1 MTFDPKALAAGL
13 RAIYNREVNVTTEIE
28 RHIFEETLRRFNLA
42 TAKGLSESIDPEVIT
57 DRFLYELRTNN
68 AVFSAFR
75 THRMQNDIAAQ
86 LIDRETGQL
95 KSFDKWKRDIKGMT
109 DHYCHQWLQT
119 EYDTAVIRAHQAA
132 DWKHFLEEQDVFPN
146 VRWMPT
152 TSITPD
158 PLHEHYWTK
167 KLTLPVNHP
176 FWQEHRPGDRWNC
189 KCSLQQTDEPVNAEA
204 LDGYTPPLP
213 MPGLDNNP
221 AQDSKL
227 FSDTHP
233 YITDAYP
240 GAAMAVKNALNI
252 SPAWIPAETIADA
265 EEFATRYVKQ
275 IGLDRTFKGK
285 VSYKGIDL
293 SMANR
298 INHTLVEAFDRI
310 DMPKISGIKAISGS
324 SATGKKVFNSLDSV
338 AAYDP
343 IQKGIYLNTDILG
356 SAEKLN
362 AYIQRSRDAFEIVKK
377 NLDKIPTPKRVLA
390 ERYIKAGRELVD
402 DSLEGMILHELGH
415 HAQWN
420 IVPTKLINELGDK
433 MEAIAVKISGY
444 SGTNKSEYIAESFV
458 SWMRGEN
465 RIDQRLQELFDSKL
479 KAVPSVQRVLKKSP
493 SSMRRTEEEKAE
505 IIRRWEERKNIR
517 ENEKAVAKELG
528 LKVPKKGMTF
538 EEADNSRTN
547 PLFAT
552 APEYRVN
559 CQCCVVSHEMR
570 MRGWNVEAI
579 ANKKIKGSVPYS
591 LSHNTEYA
599 FIDRAT
605 NSHPEVFSVTSR
617 DSKMLIE
624 KFAKTVKTPG
634 RYHVR
639 FSWRGGRGGHIIT
652 YEVKKDG
659 SSFFYDPQV
668 QYSKPKTPEEFYK
681 TTGYKIKSLGKGM
694 EYYRVDNL
702 NISLDYGAKAVKKKA

>member
-1 MTFDPKALAAGL
+1 MCNPGTGSGFRNESAEIPVYFSPKALIEGL
-13 RAIYNREVNVTTEIE
+13 RAIYNKDIDVRTEIE
-28 RHIFEETLRRFNLA
+28 THIFEETLRRFNEA
-42 TAKGLSESIDPEVIT
+42 TAQGLAESVDPEIIS

-68 AVFSAFR
+68 AVFSAFK

-86 LIDRETGQL
+86 LIDPVTGQL

-109 DHYCHQWLQT
+109 DHYVHSWLQT
-119 EYDTAVIRAHQAA
+119 EYNTAVIRAHQAA
-132 DWKHFLEEQDVFPN
+132 DWKHFLDEADVFPN

-152 TSITPD
+152 TSLQPD

-189 KCSLQQTDEPVNAEA
+189 KCTLQQTDEPVNAEA
-204 LDGYTPPLP
+204 LEGYTPPLP

-221 AQDSKL
+221 ADDGAL
-227 FSDTHP
+227 FSRSHP
-233 YITDAYP
+233 YYTEAYP
-240 GAAMAVKNALNI
+240 GAQQAV
-252 SPAWIPAETIADA
+252 
-265 EEFATRYVKQ
+265 
-275 IGLDRTFKGK
+275 
-285 VSYKGIDL
+285 
-293 SMANR
+293 
-298 INHTLVEAFDRI
+298 
-310 DMPKISGIKAISGS
+310 
-324 SATGKKVFNSLDSV
+324 DS
-338 AAYDP
+338 
-343 IQKGIYLNTDILG
+343 
-356 SAEKLN
+356 
-362 AYIQRSRDAFEIVKK
+362 F
-377 NLDKIPTPKRVLA
+377 
-390 ERYIKAGRELVD
+390 
-402 DSLEGMILHELGH
+402 
-415 HAQWN
+415 
-420 IVPTKLINELGDK
+420 
-433 MEAIAVKISGY
+433 
-444 SGTNKSEYIAESFV
+444 
-458 SWMRGEN
+458 
-465 RIDQRLQELFDSKL
+465 
-479 KAVPSVQRVLKKSP
+479 LKKRSP
-493 SSMRRTEEEKAE
+493 SSMRRTEEEKQRILKA
-505 IIRRWEERKNIR
+505 WKERKSIR
-517 ENEKAVAKELG
+517 DNEKAVAKELG

-547 PLFAT
+547 PLFAPGT
-552 APEYRVN
+552 EYGVN

-570 MRGWNVEAI
+570 MRGWNVEAV

-605 NSHPEVFSVTSR
+605 NSHPEVSSVTSR

-652 YEVKKDG
+652 YEVKEDG

-668 QYSKPKTPEEFYK
+668 KYSKPKTPEEFYK